1 MQVRSK
7 LVGGGTKEAVQE
19 VSQRPDK
26 KALQDYAQQLITD
39 LDGFLTPSKT
49 HHRVIVEQSA
59 ELICCTVEFVRSDH
73 AFTPVVKEASS
84 QNGHIFTRISHELKE
99 EFSQW
104 VYVQRGLKI
113 FGPSSVSLY
122 KVPQLINW
130 TRTQAMNDADDM
142 IAEILSRARQ
152 HR

>member
-1 MQVRSK
+1 
-7 LVGGGTKEAVQE
+7 LVGGGTREAIQKAQ
-19 VSQRPDK
+19 QRPNQK
-26 KALQDYAQQLITD
+26 VLQEYAQQLTSD
-39 LDGFLTPSKT
+39 LDGFLDSGKT
-49 HHRVIVEQSA
+49 HHRVVVERSRD
-59 ELICCTVEFVRSDH
+59 LICCTVEFVRSDH
-73 AFTPVVKEASS
+73 AFTPVVKESSS
-84 QNGHIFTRISHELKE
+84 QNGQMFSRLQQALKN

-113 FGPSSVSLY
+113 FAPSSVSLY

-142 IAEILSRARQ
+142 IAEILSTERQ

>member
-1 MQVRSK
+1 MLYGGVCQVRS
-7 LVGGGTKEAVQE
+7 
-19 VSQRPDK
+19 R
-26 KALQDYAQQLITD
+26 
-39 LDGFLTPSKT
+39 F
-49 HHRVIVEQSA
+49 
-59 ELICCTVEFVRSDH
+59 H
-73 AFTPVVKEASS
+73 ASVKEASS
-84 QNGHIFTRISHELKE
+84 RNGHIFTRLQEELKQ

-104 VYVQRGLKI
+104 VYVQRGLKM

-142 IAEILSRARQ
+142 IAEILSAPGQ